1 MESPLKRIE
10 ADLKTAM
17 LAKDAFRLSV
27 LRMLKSALKNQE
39 IEFQREVTEVEFLET
54 LTKLVK
60 QRQDSVSQFEKAG
73 RTEMAQSEQNEI
85 TILQA
90 YLPKALTE
98 SELQSLIDAA
108 IQDLKATGPSDMG
121 KVMNALKDA
130 TRGKVDGKVLSEKVS
145 VLLRSLGA
153 SQNKA

>member
-1 MESPLKRIE
+1 MLSPIKRIE

-17 LAKDAFRLSV
+17 LAKDTLRLSV

-39 IEFQREVTEVEFLET
+39 IDLKREVSEIEFLET

-73 RTEMAQSEQNEI
+73 RSDMAQAEQGEI
-85 TILQA
+85 AMLQV
-90 YLPKALTE
+90 YLPKAMDE
-98 SELQSLIDAA
+98 NELNSLIAETLK
-108 IQDLKATGPSDMG
+108 DLKATGPSDMG
-121 KVMNALKDA
+121 KVMAALKDA
-130 TRGKVDGKVLSEKVS
+130 TRGRVDGKVLSEKVS

-153 SQNKA
+153 SQNKT

>member
-1 MESPLKRIE
+1 MQSPLKRIE
-10 ADLKTAM
+10 ADIKTAM

-60 QRQDSVSQFEKAG
+60 QRQDSASQFEKAG
-73 RTEMAQSEQNEI
+73 RSDMAQNEQNEI
-85 TILQA
+85 TVLQA

-98 SELQSLIDAA
+98 SELQSLIEAA

-121 KVMNALKDA
+121 KVMAALKDA

-153 SQNKA
+153 TQNKT